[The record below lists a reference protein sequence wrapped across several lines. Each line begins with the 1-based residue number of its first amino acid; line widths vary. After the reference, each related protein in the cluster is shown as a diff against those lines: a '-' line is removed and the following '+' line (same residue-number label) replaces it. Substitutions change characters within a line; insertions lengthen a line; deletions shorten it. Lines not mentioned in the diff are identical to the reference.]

1 MKCAKTNLI
10 SAVGSFAAGAICLT
24 LAWRNGF
31 KTLYLVAAGLSV
43 LAGDIKLLDYF
54 KARHTDEKS
63 KKKGSE

>member
-1 MKCAKTNLI
+1 LKCAKANLI

-31 KTLYLVAAGLSV
+31 KTLYPVVAGLSV
-43 LAGDIKLLDYF
+43 PAGVSKLLDYF

-63 KKKGSE
+63 KKKGCE